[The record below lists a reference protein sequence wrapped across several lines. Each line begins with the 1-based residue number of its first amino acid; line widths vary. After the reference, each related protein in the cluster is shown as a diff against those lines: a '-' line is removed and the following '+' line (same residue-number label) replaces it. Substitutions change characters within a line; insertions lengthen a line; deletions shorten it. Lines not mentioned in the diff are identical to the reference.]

1 MASSLQL
8 KGKGSFG
15 CVFKGLEC
23 DNDADIRKNI
33 GEGYVTKAFKK
44 DENGEKEI
52 IEYTKLKQL
61 FIKKKIMN
69 PEKNFILNSERCL
82 LQKKNDDFR
91 SHGCDADVLISY
103 EDGGD
108 SLKDVLSL
116 SDSWVGKR
124 LYNVDQY
131 IYEDNVKP
139 DKLFYK
145 NIFASLLNVLEG
157 VHKLNSNQIYLF
169 DLKPENIVYN
179 AVKSKIIDLGSCK
192 ALDISTL
199 DKDIKA
205 VIRDSGGTPQYL
217 APEMYII
224 SDDKGNVVYYP
235 GIYRPNKLISLT
247 VDNKILNLKFK
258 NDMGSLINTETVVD
272 SQPFDYYKTL
282 DDRQRFVKNDMWAF
296 GLILLEV
303 LDLMREE
310 LEYLKGKETEYK
322 EFYPMSEE
330 DEYKKFQ
337 DIYKDPLDTTL
348 LEELILNLLKLE
360 VAERFDSKK
369 ALKLYKKWLILQKII
384 PETKSTIRSR
394 GTNKETLRT
403 KSAPSRLNV
412 FGNDTIRRGTSLY
425 TPREQDAGTRRK
437 TRKTRKIRKN
447 RTTKR
452 KYINKHNKKIN
463 TRRKKH

>member
-1 MASSLQL
+1 MDFSNLTS
-8 KGKGSFG
+8 
-15 CVFKGLEC
+15 
-23 DNDADIRKNI
+23 
-33 GEGYVTKAFKK
+33 
-44 DENGEKEI
+44 NGVGGREI
-52 IEYTKLKQL
+52 
-61 FIKKKIMN
+61 
-69 PEKNFILNSERCL
+69 S
-82 LQKKNDDFR
+82 
-91 SHGCDADVLISY
+91 G
-103 EDGGD
+103 
-108 SLKDVLSL
+108 
-116 SDSWVGKR
+116 
-124 LYNVDQY
+124 
-131 IYEDNVKP
+131 
-139 DKLFYK
+139 
-145 NIFASLLNVLEG
+145 
-157 VHKLNSNQIYLF
+157 
-169 DLKPENIVYN
+169 
-179 AVKSKIIDLGSCK
+179 K

-258 NDMGSLINTETVVD
+258 NDMGFLINTETVVD

-360 VAERFDSKK
+360 VADRFDSIK
-369 ALKLYKKWLILQKII
+369 ALKLYKQWLILQKII

-394 GTNKETLRT
+394 STNKETLRT

-412 FGNDTIRRGTSLY
+412 FDKDTIRRGTSLY
-425 TPREQDAGTRRK
+425 TPGEQDAGTRRK